1 MLSVRVS
8 RKCGLQEDWQRRVF
22 DSAHRLAGQLGMQV
36 QLPVYPKVGG
46 LAGQTS
52 TQRLVRLSAKA
63 PPVQV
68 DTQNLLVVRASP

>member
-1 MLSVRVS
+1 VRVS
-8 RKCGLQEDWQRRVF
+8 LKLGLHVTLHNLEV
-22 DSAHRLAGQLGMQV
+22 DSAHKEEGQVSRQV

-52 TQRLVRLSAKA
+52 THNMVKLSAND

-68 DTQNLLVVRASP
+68 ATQYLFIVLASPKEF